1 MMSIV
6 RYTGILHRKTKG
18 TLELSESGFKFSSG
32 DDDDAIEKPWNQTIK
47 HQVSP
52 ASHSKSLLK
61 ILVHDG
67 SNSGDNASSS
77 SEVSFTFVFPTRNEL
92 ESARKEITSRLAT
105 NRNTKNSNS
114 NSNSNKKRPR
124 TEHGKTTPPSSTYIT
139 HDPMAIIAARSSLL
153 ASDPAL
159 RSQHRLLVIDNGTL
173 SEEDFWETHSRLVAD
188 EYAKISGKKDAGMS
202 SDIKSSLDLG
212 IMYSSSSGGA
222 SKKKKGASST
232 DLKNDTRGGTTDKND
247 KSSKTTTTTTT
258 TSKSSMISGVVHLGV
273 EEIRQIFLMYPA
285 VHRAYE
291 EKVPLELSEEQF
303 WRKYLESEYFH
314 RDRGRIGAHIGRVNE
329 REQMEKERFGMMKK
343 RKDDDG
349 SKSGKEKTKK
359 DQGGGGGGGE
369 DNNVMG
375 DDEVNTR
382 LAAAAGTDDLFFRYE
397 RGLTGSTMM
406 MGSSTTTDSSGNNN
420 MIGAS
425 SSSSSTFRKK
435 KLDTINIALGQFDLA
450 STAET
455 ERGGRFL
462 SGMDLHPPP
471 EPGSQGSRIIDKYNR
486 HWAIVLHPKESTV
499 GVDLSVVA
507 AKSVVEG
514 GSCGDEEDAKVNG
527 GLDRE
532 MRRLIGFAEA
542 DEENAD
548 FARCT
553 GDDALDEEG
562 TGRGYA
568 ELHLSNV
575 DAYRGKFGTTA
586 NNKETAPT
594 TNAEMNLKYTK
605 FLAASMRA
613 NTDPML
619 KSSTT
624 GKSKGFCNAPTL
636 KQALPEENIGRP
648 LLEALTKKMAAD
660 SQTDAE
666 VQQLADTLPED
677 FRINLATFFRRSTE
691 LLRHFFTLRSVF
703 SDDSDGN
710 GGFGRSESQKAK
722 LSNIVKEMEKEHRKM
737 YELTRNMPLMESKMY
752 KPIMDQLDWAFK
764 LHREDDSKT
773 KGGFVSVAGF
783 VPVET

>member
-1 MMSIV
+1 MSSD
-6 RYTGILHRKTKG
+6 RRSYTGILHRKTKG
-18 TLELSESGFKFSSG
+18 TFELSETGFKFSNG
-32 DDDDAIEKPWNQTIK
+32 DGGGDAIEISWNRTIK

-61 ILVHDG
+61 ILVNGGSDG
-67 SNSGDNASSS
+67 DDNGAASSS
-77 SEVSFTFVFPTRNEL
+77 TSSFTFVFPTRNEL
-92 ESARKEITSRLAT
+92 ESARKEITSRLAK
-105 NRNTKNSNS
+105 NRNTNNNSNGNGSS
-114 NSNSNKKRPR
+114 NKKKRPR
-124 TEHGKTTPPSSTYIT
+124 TEHGKSTPPSSTYIT
-139 HDPMAIIAARSSLL
+139 HDPIALIATRSSLL

-159 RSQHRLLVIDNGTL
+159 RSQHRLLVLDNGTL
-173 SEEDFWETHSRLVAD
+173 SEEDFWETHHRLVAD
-188 EYAKISGKKDAGMS
+188 EYAKISGRKDAGMS

-212 IMYSSSSGGA
+212 ISYNTAGGA
-222 SKKKKGASST
+222 SKKKKSDGKT
-232 DLKNDTRGGTTDKND
+232 DTNSGTNTNDKND
-247 KSSKTTTTTTT
+247 KSS
-258 TSKSSMISGVVHLGV
+258 SKSKTMISGVVHLGV

-329 REQMEKERFGMMKK
+329 RERMEKERFGVMKK
-343 RKDDDG
+343 RKDDVG
-349 SKSGKEKTKK
+349 GEKEKKK
-359 DQGGGGGGGE
+359 DQGGGGGE

-375 DDEVNTR
+375 DDEANTR
-382 LAAAAGTDDLFFRYE
+382 LAAAAGTDDLFSRYE
-397 RGLTGSTMM
+397 RGLTGSSMLLR
-406 MGSSTTTDSSGNNN
+406 SSTTDSSSN
-420 MIGAS
+420 A
-425 SSSSSTFRKK
+425 KK
-435 KLDTINIALGQFDLA
+435 KLDTLKIAIGQFDLA

-471 EPGSQGSRIIDKYNR
+471 EPGSQGARIIDKYNR
-486 HWAIVLHPKESTV
+486 HWAIVLHPKESTA

-514 GSCGDEEDAKVNG
+514 GRGDGTIEEDAKVNG
-527 GLDRE
+527 GIDRE
-532 MRRLIGFAEA
+532 MRRLIGFADA
-542 DEENAD
+542 DEGNAD

-553 GDDALDEEG
+553 GDDAADDG
-562 TGRGYA
+562 TGLGYA

-575 DAYRGKFGTTA
+575 DAYRGKFGTTT
-586 NNKETAPT
+586 NDESAPR
-594 TNAEMNLKYTK
+594 TNAEMNLKYAK
-605 FLAASMRA
+605 FLAAAMRA

-660 SQTDAE
+660 SQTDAD

-677 FRINLATFFRRSTE
+677 FRNNLATFFRRSTE

-703 SDDSDGN
+703 GDDSDGN

-737 YELTRNMPLMESKMY
+737 YELTRNMPLMESKMF